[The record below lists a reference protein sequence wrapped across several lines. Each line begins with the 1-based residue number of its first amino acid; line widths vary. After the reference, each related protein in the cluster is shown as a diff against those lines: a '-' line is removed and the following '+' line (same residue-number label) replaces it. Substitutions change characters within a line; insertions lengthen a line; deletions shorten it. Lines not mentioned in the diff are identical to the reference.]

1 MTQEQ
6 EKQLL
11 QAIYDRLYDAITY
24 QPGGGKN
31 PFTDDETFI
40 HFCKNAAINPDS
52 FDDPRTP
59 SNPLGSFTASEE
71 FARMVDKVSPLSL
84 EWENTND
91 SLSFA
96 YKSIVNSANA
106 TTEPDEKAK
115 EMYEKAYNYLHPE
128 VTTKNPFTGEEV
140 TERTDSPDYIA
151 YEANMSDYIV
161 ATQAYRIAY
170 NQYLD
175 DLSDKDPEIKKRAE
189 RDWQAKAP
197 LLENNIKSSFRKL
210 EAGNAKYVEQAL
222 SILETTINDGIRQA
236 LSSAMEAVRD
246 DHHFSSSL
254 GFPDKWLFSYP
265 VPSDWTKDGCK
276 GFTELNI
283 KGSQTDIHNESTVHK
298 FSVDSSF
305 QYGLWRVKV
314 GSSGDFEHSSSS
326 SDKNSIEIQAKI
338 AKVSI
343 ERPWFMESIFRLSN
357 WSTDVAKGEGQISN
371 GKIDSTNRGHVIPMY
386 PVAFIVAKDIVIK
399 ANFSHEDEEHI
410 KQSMQANTS
419 VGWGPFSISGSYSY
433 GHSSDNFHSDY
444 EDGEIRI
451 PGMQIIG
458 WVSRVIPYSTK

>member
-31 PFTDDETFI
+31 PFKDDETFI
-40 HFCKNAAINPDS
+40 HFCKNAAIDTKS
-52 FDDPRTP
+52 FENPRTP
-59 SNPLGSFTASEE
+59 SNPGGSLETSEI

-91 SLSFA
+91 SLSFV
-96 YKSIVNSANA
+96 YKNIVNSANA
-106 TTEPDEKAK
+106 TTEPDEKAR
-115 EMYEKAYNYLHPE
+115 EIYEKAYNYLHPE
-128 VTTKNPFTGEEV
+128 VTTENPFTGEKV
-140 TERTDSPDYIA
+140 TERTDSADYVA
-151 YEANMSDYIV
+151 YEANMSDYIT
-161 ATQAYRIAY
+161 AIQDYRLAY

-175 DLSDKDPEIKKRAE
+175 YLNDENPEIKKRAT
-189 RDWQAKAP
+189 RDWQANA
-197 LLENNIKSSFRKL
+197 LSLENKIRSSFHKL
-210 EAGNAKYVEQAL
+210 QTGNAKTVEQAL
-222 SILETTINDGIRQA
+222 NILETTTNDGIRQA
-236 LSSAMEAVRD
+236 LESAKMAVSQGC
-246 DHHFSSSL
+246 HFASSL
-254 GFPDKWLFSYP
+254 GLTDDWLFSYP
-265 VPSDWTKDGCK
+265 IPSDWTNDNCK
-276 GFTELNI
+276 GFTELKI
-283 KGSQTDIHNESTVHK
+283 KGSQAEIHNKSSVHK

-305 QYGLWRVKV
+305 NYGLWRVKV
-314 GSSGDFEHSSSS
+314 GASGDFEHTSSTT
-326 SDKNSIEIQAKI
+326 DKDSIEIQAKI

-357 WSTDVAKGEGQISN
+357 WVTNVAEGKGQISN
-371 GKIDSTNRGHVIPMY
+371 GKIDSTNQGHLIPMY

-399 ANFSHEDEEHI
+399 ADFSHEDEEHI
-410 KQSMQANTS
+410 KQSLQAKTS
-419 VGWGPFSISGSYSY
+419 VGWGPFSISGGYSY
-433 GHSSDNFHSDY
+433 GLSKDNFHSDY